1 MEMIN
6 AQILN
11 NLIVIKNAK
20 IHINN
25 NEKSI
30 NVGES
35 AFIDLTVDKYDK
47 TKVLNIKNWFQ
58 KLKQTDI
65 DLFLPGKI
73 Q

>member
-20 IHINN
+20 IHIYN

-47 TKVLNIKNWFQ
+47 TKVLNIKN
-58 KLKQTDI
+58 DI
-65 DLFLPGKI
+65 
-73 Q
+73 